1 MLRKNIFVRCPVE
14 DEEFPRY
21 FGIGKISEINEEAER
36 AAVIFYDVDGI
47 GAYYELPKD
56 QSYSFKQ
63 LVHAWIPNGVTVKYN
78 NESAIVQASV
88 LNKDDEYY
96 YYYIL
101 TPQDEI
107 IFVRE
112 TDIIAGYNNGGI
124 SPLEQLKTYEFQKPV
139 WYIGRST
146 VSRTMQIIENS
157 LYGFKEL
164 AGCKIFLKAHQLKT
178 VLRCLK
184 DPFCRFMI
192 ADEVGLGKTVE
203 ASAVLK
209 LFLKDRHDQKI
220 LLVVPNTLIEQWKT
234 ELAFKFELFEGEN
247 ENKNYIRIISTDFVS
262 LVNESYDFIIVDEVH
277 RFLKDEK
284 VYQALLML
292 SIQAKNIIMLSAT
305 PVQNRKEEYKK
316 LLTLIQ
322 PKKYQNIDQNSFNDL
337 LNLQNVVIRKIH
349 DALNSL
355 EDYCQEIEDSNN
367 QHTEDIEDIF
377 DDILSTLKKI
387 SALINNNVFQSM
399 LEEINYDAD
408 DFGIPAIRTAIA
420 YVCENYQLEKSII
433 RNRRIEVDE
442 DEANERQKI
451 DLSYNLQTENNNLEF
466 NTYRELCD
474 WLEEVKFTPQLF
486 TNKFGRLIGAFFSS
500 AHAFYAELKASAI
513 DNVPE
518 RLIHNAE
525 KWCCQEEKL
534 GKNIKECWND
544 IDTFASRAV
553 SLLDYIDQECF
564 EKKVLIFTHYKE
576 TFNFY
581 SGLLC
586 ECFGSENCCFFCDGM
601 DQDELELNAYRFQ
614 NDNEKYRIL
623 LSDETGGEGRNF
635 QNADCV
641 IHIDIPWD
649 VNMLEQRIGRLDRI
663 GREKGKPVIS
673 VVAYAKDTIE
683 EDLFRLW
690 AEGLGIFT
698 KAQSGLEIIM
708 NDINEEIIGTICD
721 DFKYGLSSIIPK
733 MIKLIEKQT
742 EIVNKERYFD
752 IAALQYGRINQLLE
766 RSIEL
771 LNKNETDYFASAMMS
786 WASLSG
792 FRAKSATKA
801 YVVFSKSSLSY
812 MSAKNT
818 LFVPP
823 DMKVVIDARLN
834 QMRNRIRALN
844 GELTE
849 KNDIETIRGTFNR
862 EIAVLNDYLHFY
874 APGDKI
880 FESIINNAVH
890 LYKGTCS
897 AFEFPAAINWQG
909 LIFVWNVKLNDALIY
924 QRHLNRYLVNQY
936 RGFLPSEQIITVVSV
951 SQTEITD
958 QEVIREYKKMFLL
971 PAKSIRYFK
980 NFGERHGNKAYIYNF
995 QKKYPAAQWRKG
1007 IDNAYQRAH
1016 QKAKKALELVMK
1028 AQLGILKQELTNQ
1041 MSAQQAA
1048 SIYYGRK
1055 PEEGF
1060 TELIE
1065 QNKEIYRIVSSYEL
1079 ILDSVCFVKMSKYN
1093 ER

>member
-1 MLRKNIFVRCPVE
+1 MLKKNIFVRCPIE
-14 DEEFPRY
+14 NEEFPRY
-21 FGIGKISEINEEAER
+21 FGIGKICEINGDTER
-36 AAVIFYDVDGI
+36 AEVIFYDVDGI
-47 GAYYELPKD
+47 GAYYEMPQN

-63 LVHAWIPNGVTVKYN
+63 LVHVWIPNGITVKYN
-78 NESAIVQASV
+78 NKSAIIQASV
-88 LNKDDEYY
+88 FNKDDEYY

-101 TPQDEI
+101 TPQDE
-107 IFVRE
+107 VVYVCE
-112 TDIIAGYNNGGI
+112 ADIIAGYNNGGV

-184 DPFCRFMI
+184 DSFCRYMI

-220 LLVVPNTLIEQWKT
+220 LLVVPNSLIEQWKT

-247 ENKNYIRIISTDFVS
+247 ENRNNIRIISTESVFT
-262 LVNESYDFIIVDEVH
+262 VNESYDFIIVDEVH

-284 VYQALLML
+284 IYQDLLKL

-322 PKKYQNIDQNSFNDL
+322 PEKYQIIDQISFNNL
-337 LNLQNVVIRKIH
+337 LDLQNVVIRKIH

-355 EDYCQEIEDSNN
+355 EDYYQEIEDSDNK
-367 QHTEDIEDIF
+367 HTEDTEDIF

-387 SALINNNVFQSM
+387 SSLINNKVFQSM
-399 LEEINYDAD
+399 LAEIDYDAD
-408 DFGIPAIRTAIA
+408 DFGVSAIRTAIA

-451 DLSYNLQTENNNLEF
+451 DLSYNLQTEYNNLEY
-466 NTYRELCD
+466 NTYRELCG
-474 WLEEVKFTPQLF
+474 WLEEIKFTPELF
-486 TNKFGRLIGAFFSS
+486 ANKFGRLIGAFFSS
-500 AHAFYAELKASAI
+500 AHAFYTELKVLTI
-513 DNVPE
+513 KEVPE
-518 RLIHNAE
+518 RLIHIAE
-525 KWCCQEEKL
+525 KWCCQEENL
-534 GKNIKECWND
+534 GKNIKTYWND
-544 IDTFASRAV
+544 IDTYASRAV

-581 SGLLC
+581 SSLLL
-586 ECFGSENCCFFCDGM
+586 ECFGKESCCFFCEGM
-601 DQDELELNAYRFQ
+601 EQDELELNAYRFQ

-623 LSDETGGEGRNF
+623 LSDESGGEGRNF

-649 VNMLEQRIGRLDRI
+649 VNILEQRIGRLDRI
-663 GREKGKPVIS
+663 GREEGKPVVS

-690 AEGLGIFT
+690 EEGLGVFT

-721 DFKYGLSSIIPK
+721 DFKYGLSNIIPK
-733 MIKLIEKQT
+733 MINLIEKQT

-752 IAALQYGRINQLLE
+752 IAALQYSRINQSLE

-771 LNKNETDYFASAMMS
+771 LNQNETDYFASAMMS

-792 FRAKSATKA
+792 FRAENTTKA

-823 DMKVVIDARLN
+823 DMKIVIDARLN

-844 GELTE
+844 KEFTE

-880 FESIINNAVH
+880 FESIINNAVRS
-890 LYKGTCS
+890 YKGTCS

-936 RGFLPSEQIITVVSV
+936 RGFLPAEQIITAVSV
-951 SQTEITD
+951 NQTEITD
-958 QEVIREYKKMFLL
+958 QEAIREYKKMFSL
-971 PAKSIRYFK
+971 PTKVIK
-980 NFGERHGNKAYIYNF
+980 NLINLGERHGEKAYIYKF

-1007 IDNAYQRAH
+1007 VDNAYQRAN
-1016 QKAKKALELVMK
+1016 QKAKKYLDLVMK
-1028 AQLGILKQELTNQ
+1028 TQLEVLKQELLNQ
-1041 MSAQQAA
+1041 MSAQKAA
-1048 SIYYGRK
+1048 AIYYGRK
-1055 PEEGF
+1055 PEDGF

-1065 QNKEIYRIVSSYEL
+1065 QNKEIFRVMSSYEL
-1079 ILDSVCFVKMSKYN
+1079 VLDSVCFVKMRKYN
-1093 ER
+1093 EQ